1 MPETIDPNITMSID
15 MKKYR
20 LRIHKQTLKA
30 LGYPNFVQLLI
41 SPKSRVIV
49 ILKCEKETP
58 GKQEIPVSFDKPN
71 SSGTFDIYCK
81 ELITRIQNEFGGLE
95 HPGLCH
101 LEGFPVPE
109 KSGVCFPL
117 KTLIRAEDL
126 HD

>member
-95 HPGLCH
+95 HPGLYH